1 VPRLAAAIVAL
12 LGAAGV
18 AGAAAQTVSMGGSLG
33 SNALLVIDGKTRTVA
48 VGATV
53 DGIRLVSVT
62 GNEAVVELKGKRV
75 VLRLGDAQVNL
86 GGKVSEGGGKQIVL
100 TAQSGG
106 HFHANGTINGQSVRF
121 VVDTG
126 ASMVALDKYEAE
138 RLGIDYKNG
147 PRGVTRTANG
157 DAVAYATKLKSVRI
171 GDVQVYDVDAIV
183 LPSPMP
189 YILLG
194 NSFLTRFQMK
204 RENDV
209 MTLDLRY

>member
-1 VPRLAAAIVAL
+1 MKRWVATIAARLCA
-12 LGAAGV
+12 

-33 SNALLVIDGKTRTVA
+33 SNALLVIDGKPRSVA

-53 DGIRLVSVT
+53 EGIRLVSVT
-62 GNEAVVELKGKRV
+62 GNDAVVEIKGKRV
-75 VLRLGDAQVNL
+75 LLRLGDAQVNL
-86 GGKVSEGGGKQIVL
+86 GGKASEGGGKQIVL

-106 HFHANGTINGQSVRF
+106 HFHANGAINGQSVRF
-121 VVDTG
+121 MVDTG
-126 ASMVALDKYEAE
+126 ATMVAMDKYEAE
-138 RLGIDYKNG
+138 RLGLDYKNG
-147 PRGVTRTANG
+147 RRGIPRTPNG
-157 DAVAYATKLKSVRI
+157 DMPVYATKLASVRI
-171 GDVQVYDVDAIV
+171 GDVLVYNVDAV
-183 LPSPMP
+183 VSPSPMP

>member
-1 VPRLAAAIVAL
+1 MKRIGAAIAAL
-12 LGAAGV
+12 LCAG
-18 AGAAAQTVSMGGSLG
+18 GAAAQTVSMGGSLG
-33 SNALLVIDGKTRTVA
+33 SNALLVIDGKPRTVA

-53 DGIRLVSVT
+53 DGIKVVSVS

-86 GGKVSEGGGKQIVL
+86 GGKASEGGGKQIVL

-106 HFHANGTINGQSVRF
+106 HFHANGAINGQSVRF
-121 VVDTG
+121 MVDTG
-126 ASMVALDKYEAE
+126 ATMVALDKYEAE
-138 RLGIDYKNG
+138 RLGVDYKNG
-147 PRGVTRTANG
+147 RRGITRTANG
-157 DAVAYATKLKSVRI
+157 DMPVYGTKLASVRI
-171 GDVQVYDVDAIV
+171 GDVVVYDVDAV
-183 LPSPMP
+183 VSPSPMP